1 MKFVLITGGVLVF
14 LFVMG
19 WLGLK
24 ISPSPIPLSS
34 EASSSG
40 VSNFVGLPD
49 TNRLP
54 GLARSFYSDAYGRQL
69 PVIESAIISGTG
81 SMNINGITFPARFCF
96 IHQAGQAYRHYF
108 ELTLW
113 GVTIMRVNEYYS
125 NGEARL
131 ELPFGIVEYEPKV
144 NQGANLALWA
154 EALWYPSIY
163 VTHPGVEWKATDTNE
178 ASLSVPFGS
187 DKQQIYI
194 RFNSRTHMPESM
206 QAMRYK
212 SPESKE
218 KTSWLIEPSGWKNIG
233 KCKNFTEAAITW
245 LDEGQPWARFSV
257 DQILLNP
264 DVGNILTSKSRP
276 ALP

>member
-1 MKFVLITGGVLVF
+1 
-14 LFVMG
+14 MG

-24 ISPSPIPLSS
+24 ISPSPIYLSDQ
-34 EASSSG
+34 SSPSG
-40 VSNFVGLPD
+40 VSNFVSLPD
-49 TNRLP
+49 TNELP
-54 GLARSFYSDAYGRQL
+54 GPARTFYEEAYGPQL

-81 SMNINGITFPARFCF
+81 SMNINGIPFPARFCF

-108 ELTLW
+108 ELTFW
-113 GVTIMRVNEYYS
+113 GFTIMRVNEYYR

-131 ELPFGIVEYEPKV
+131 ELPFGIVEHEPKV

-163 VTHPGVEWKATDTNE
+163 VTHPGVDWKATDTNE

-187 DKQQIYI
+187 EQQQIHI
-194 RFNSRTHMPESM
+194 RFNGRTHMPESM

-218 KTSWLIEPSGWKNIG
+218 KTSWLIEASGWDNIG
-233 KCKNFTEAAITW
+233 EHLNFTEAAITW
-245 LDEGQPWARFSV
+245 MDEGQPWARFSV
-257 DQILLNP
+257 DQILYNP
-264 DVGNILTSKSRP
+264 DLGNLLVSKSRP